1 MPAIEV
7 SNDFSVKYEI
17 LNMQMKKI
25 DNLKQKDTEISTH
38 SMLKETLLRLM
49 NTPLRFYIHK

>member
-17 LNMQMKKI
+17 LNLQMKKI
-25 DNLKQKDTEISTH
+25 DNLKQKDTEIFTH

>member
-17 LNMQMKKI
+17 LHLQMKKI
-25 DNLKQKDTEISTH
+25 YNLKQKDTEISTH

-49 NTPLRFYIHK
+49 NTPLRFDIHK

>member
-25 DNLKQKDTEISTH
+25 DNLKQKDTEISKH
-38 SMLKETLLRLM
+38 SMLK
-49 NTPLRFYIHK
+49 